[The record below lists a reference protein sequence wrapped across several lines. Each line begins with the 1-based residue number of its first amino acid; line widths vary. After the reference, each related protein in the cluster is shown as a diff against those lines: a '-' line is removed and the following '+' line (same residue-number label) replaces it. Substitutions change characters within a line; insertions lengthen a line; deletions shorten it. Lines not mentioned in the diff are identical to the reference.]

1 VIRDRS
7 EAGEKLAARLQHYR
21 DAKPVVLAL
30 PRGGVPVG
38 FEIAVALNA
47 PLDLLFVRKI
57 GVPWQPELAAAAVAE
72 VGGPEMVRNEQVI
85 RLADV
90 PEEYLTE
97 QAARELDEI
106 TRRRSLYRGG
116 KPVIDVAGRTAIVVD
131 DGIATGATVRA
142 ALRALRR
149 AQPARIVLAVPVAP
163 EETIKELAN
172 EADEICCLETPAN
185 FGAISQFYKSFR
197 QTSDE
202 EVIDLL
208 RRAAAAQ
215 PSGGTPDPS
224 PR

>member
-1 VIRDRS
+1 LFRDRS
-7 EAGEKLAARLQHYR
+7 EAGERLAARLQVYR
-21 DAKPVVLAL
+21 DAQPVVLAL

-38 FEIAVALNA
+38 FEIARALKA

-72 VGGPEMVRNEQVI
+72 VGGSEMVRNEHVI
-85 RLADV
+85 RHAAIPD
-90 PEEYLTE
+90 EYLID
-97 QAARELDEI
+97 QAAYELAEI
-106 TRRRSLYRGG
+106 ARRRSLYRGG
-116 KPVIDVAGRTAIVVD
+116 KPVIDVTGKTAIVVD

-149 AQPARIVLAVPVAP
+149 AHPAKIVLAVPVAP
-163 EETIKELAN
+163 EETAAKLAE
-172 EADEICCLETPAN
+172 EADEICCLEMPAD

-208 RRAAAAQ
+208 RRAAADQ
-215 PSGGTPDPS
+215 SGEAPED
-224 PR
+224 RE

>member
-1 VIRDRS
+1 MFRDRS
-7 EAGEKLAARLQHYR
+7 EAGERLAARLQVYR
-21 DAKPVVLAL
+21 DAQPVVLAL

-38 FEIAVALNA
+38 FEIARALKA

-72 VGGPEMVRNEQVI
+72 VGGSEMVRNEHVI
-85 RLADV
+85 RHAAIPD
-90 PEEYLTE
+90 EYLID
-97 QAARELDEI
+97 QAAYELAEI
-106 TRRRSLYRGG
+106 ARRRSLYRGG
-116 KPVIDVAGRTAIVVD
+116 KPVIDVTGKTAIVVD

-149 AQPARIVLAVPVAP
+149 AHPAKIVLAVPVAP
-163 EETIKELAN
+163 EETAAKLAE
-172 EADEICCLETPAN
+172 EADEICCLEMPAD

-208 RRAAAAQ
+208 RRAAADQ
-215 PSGGTPDPS
+215 SGEAPED
-224 PR
+224 RE

>member
-1 VIRDRS
+1 LFRDRS
-7 EAGEKLAARLQHYR
+7 EAGQKLAARLKHYR
-21 DAKPVVLAL
+21 DRQPVVLAL

-38 FEIAVALNA
+38 FEIARALNA

-72 VGGPEMVRNEQVI
+72 VGGSEMVRNEHVI
-85 RLADV
+85 RHAAISD
-90 PEEYLTE
+90 EYLNE
-97 QAARELDEI
+97 QAAYELTEI
-106 TRRRSLYRGG
+106 ARRRSLYRGG
-116 KPVIDVAGRTAIVVD
+116 KPVIDVAGKAAIVVD

-149 AQPARIVLAVPVAP
+149 AHPAKIVLAVPVAP
-163 EETIKELAN
+163 EDTAAKLAD
-172 EADEICCLETPAN
+172 EADEICCLETPAD

-208 RRAAAAQ
+208 RRAATALKGDTGNRQ
-215 PSGGTPDPS
+215 
-224 PR
+224 